1 MTQLKDIYKAFIKA
15 EDKLGFIFYDGW
27 VLYGESIRESRI
39 VGFFITI
46 FSLVELFIE
55 EKITRKAADL
65 TYSTIMS
72 IVPILAIIFA
82 VAKGFGMEDMMWT
95 QIENLIGA
103 GDIMDQ
109 VLMSVSKSVEM
120 TKANSGWIF
129 GVAVLALLYTANNAM
144 CKLEDIF
151 NEIWNVSTNRGW
163 FGRLPLN
170 VFFLIVLPG
179 AILMVG
185 AVTGQVEAVVN
196 PYFKFSNW
204 VMRCLVVSVAFILIY
219 KALPETAVRWRGAIY
234 SGIVAGVSLTVWHFC
249 YLEFQNILFNY
260 NKVYGSFAAIPFFLI
275 WTLISWII
283 CLLGAKLNMVLQM
296 RMLVKGWS
304 IHDNK
309 ILEELSLRAKIQVM
323 LTVASVLVRNFIASK
338 STTKQ
343 TLVKDTRLSY
353 IYVSYAI
360 DELIH
365 SGLIHSVEHKGGEEE
380 YYPTVSVERMTVGD
394 FVRKIFHSG
403 HDTIAHSSA
412 DVKDYVDMMIADA
425 TANDTILLK
434 DLNGSNGK

>member
-304 IHDNK
+304 IHDQK
-309 ILEELSLRAKIQVM
+309 ILEDLSQRAKMQVI
-323 LTVASVLVRNFIASK
+323 LTVASAIARNYIDSRV
-338 STTKQ
+338 TTKQ
-343 TLVKDTRLSY
+343 SLVSQTRLSY

-360 DELIH
+360 DVLIH
-365 SGLIHSVEHKGGEEE
+365 ASIIHSVSDKGDDER
-380 YYPTVSVERMTVGD
+380 YYPTVSIEQMTVGD
-394 FVRKIFHSG
+394 FVRRIFCSG
-403 HDTIAHSSA
+403 HDTITRSSA
-412 DVKDYVDMMIADA
+412 DIRNYVDSMLAEA
-425 TANDTILLK
+425 TSHDDRLLRE
-434 DLNGSNGK
+434 L

>member
-1 MTQLKDIYKAFIKA
+1 MTQLKDIYKAFIKS

-27 VLYGESIRESRI
+27 VLYGESLRESRV
-39 VGFFITI
+39 VGFIITI

-95 QIENLIGA
+95 QIEKLIGA

-151 NEIWNVSTNRGW
+151 NEIWNVKTSRGW

-185 AVTGQVEAVVN
+185 AVTGEVESVIN

-204 VMRCLVVSVAFILIY
+204 VMRCLIVSVAFIIIY
-219 KALPETAVRWRGAIY
+219 KTLPETTVRWRGAIY
-234 SGIVAGVSLTVWHFC
+234 SGIIAGVSLTVWHFC

-304 IHDNK
+304 IHDQK
-309 ILEELSLRAKIQVM
+309 ILEDLSLRAKMQVV
-323 LTVASVLVRNFIASK
+323 LTVASVLVRNFMEGK

-343 TLVKDTRLSY
+343 SIVKHTRLSY
-353 IYVSYAI
+353 IYVSYAM
-360 DELIH
+360 DVLLH
-365 SGLIHSVEHKGGEEE
+365 SGLVHGVQQKSEEEE
-380 YYPTVSVERMTVGD
+380 YYPTVSVENMTVGD
-394 FVRKIFHSG
+394 FVRTIFRSG

-412 DVKDYVDMMIADA
+412 DVKEYVDTMITSA
-425 TANDTILLK
+425 TANDTTLLR
-434 DLNGSNGK
+434 DLNNSISK

>member
-1 MTQLKDIYKAFIKA
+1 MTQLKDIYKAFIKS

-27 VLYGESIRESRI
+27 VLYGESLRESRV
-39 VGFFITI
+39 VGFIITI

-95 QIENLIGA
+95 QIEKLIGA

-151 NEIWNVSTNRGW
+151 NEIWNVKTSRGW

-185 AVTGQVEAVVN
+185 AVTGEVESVIN

-204 VMRCLVVSVAFILIY
+204 VMRCLIVSVAFIIIY
-219 KALPETAVRWRGAIY
+219 KTLPETTVRWRGAIY
-234 SGIVAGVSLTVWHFC
+234 SGIIAGVSLTVWHFC

-304 IHDNK
+304 IHDQK
-309 ILEELSLRAKIQVM
+309 ILEDLSLRAKMQVV
-323 LTVASVLVRNFIASK
+323 LTVASVLVRNFMEGK

-343 TLVKDTRLSY
+343 SIVKHTRLSY
-353 IYVSYAI
+353 IYVSYAM
-360 DELIH
+360 DVLLH
-365 SGLIHSVEHKGGEEE
+365 SGLVHGVQQKSEEEE
-380 YYPTVSVERMTVGD
+380 YYPTVSVENMTVGD
-394 FVRKIFHSG
+394 FVRTIFRSG

-412 DVKDYVDMMIADA
+412 DVKEYVDTMITSA
-425 TANDTILLK
+425 TANDTTLLR
-434 DLNGSNGK
+434 DLNNSTSK